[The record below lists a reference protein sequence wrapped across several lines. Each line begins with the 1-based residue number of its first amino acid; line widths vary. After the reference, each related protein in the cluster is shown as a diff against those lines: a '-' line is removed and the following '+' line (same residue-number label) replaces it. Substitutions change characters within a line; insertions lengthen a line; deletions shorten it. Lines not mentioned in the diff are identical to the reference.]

1 MENEEKIAK
10 MKPEEYQGIYG
21 VTKETFDAMLEV
33 LEAEYL
39 IDHQKGGRPPKLTV
53 LDRLI
58 IMLQYYREYRTMRH
72 IAHDYGVKVSRI
84 FDAIKWSEETL
95 IKSKKFHLRSRK
107 ELTSNP
113 ELETVIVDATECE
126 VERPKKTASV
136 LFRKEKE
143 AYYKNSDC
151 S

>member
-1 MENEEKIAK
+1 MENEEKIGK

-39 IDHQKGGRPPKLTV
+39 KDHQKGGRPPKLTV
-53 LDRLI
+53 LDRLV

-95 IKSKKFHLRSRK
+95 IKSKKIHLRSRK

-126 VERPKKTASV
+126 VERPKKNSV
-136 LFRKEKE
+136 STIQERKR
-143 AYYKNSDC
+143 SIL
-151 S
+151 

>member
-1 MENEEKIAK
+1 MGNEEKIGK

-39 IDHQKGGRPPKLTV
+39 KDHQKGGRPPKLTV
-53 LDRLI
+53 LDRLV

-126 VERPKKTASV
+126 VERPKKNSV
-136 LFRKEKE
+136 STIQERKR
-143 AYYKNSDC
+143 SIL
-151 S
+151 

>member
-1 MENEEKIAK
+1 MENEEKIGK

-39 IDHQKGGRPPKLTV
+39 KDHQKGGRPPKLTV
-53 LDRLI
+53 LDRLV

-72 IAHDYGVKVSRI
+72 IAHDYGLKVSRI

-126 VERPKKTASV
+126 VERPKKNSV
-136 LFRKEKE
+136 STIQERKR
-143 AYYKNSDC
+143 SIL
-151 S
+151 